1 MEDVYDLLAP
11 RGNSSSSSSSST
23 DEKDARDKKGA
34 RLKLRETVEDGVV
47 VEVTPRNGVNITLIV
62 TRQQGL
68 VQLPLASLADAIE
81 LMRLGEQRRAVAC
94 TDMNAASSRSH
105 AVISVTVDQTFPD
118 GSMRRSKV
126 NFADLAGGYLACCL
140 IMLAV

>member
-11 RGNSSSSSSSST
+11 RGNSSSSSST

-47 VEVTPRNGVNITLIV
+47 VEVSPRNGVNITLIV

-118 GSMRRSKV
+118 GSIRRSKV
-126 NFADLAGGYLACCL
+126 NFADLAGGHHACCL